1 MTSTKCATCVLSI
14 SVYSNGWA
22 HGICCRFGRWCCKSS
37 CSYKGLQGRR
47 ARLSRN
53 HSGIMRLCFLASVLV
68 VHQVVGA
75 WQYIIYLGHACFA
88 ACICLPCNSH
98 VPHEQWPK
106 RWLLI
111 PICYIKGL
119 SYLVCRDRCLR
130 SHYGKYCRQQ
140 CAISSCVLSQQCFHP
155 NLFCYWPICDMPKEK
170 WVFPILCIS
179 STAFF
184 SSLICSCMMS
194 ECLCAALL
202 LPFASRPV

>member
-1 MTSTKCATCVLSI
+1 MVALQFWIALQWVEITHWSFGPCRLQVNGQQEWFVDQWRWAASLQQSSCLINFLGMTSTKCDTCVLSI

-53 HSGIMRLCFLASVLV
+53 HSGIMRLCFLTSVLV

-75 WQYIIYLGHACFA
+75 WQYVIYLGHACFA

-111 PICYIKGL
+111 PICYI
-119 SYLVCRDRCLR
+119 
-130 SHYGKYCRQQ
+130 
-140 CAISSCVLSQQCFHP
+140 
-155 NLFCYWPICDMPKEK
+155 
-170 WVFPILCIS
+170 
-179 STAFF
+179 
-184 SSLICSCMMS
+184 
-194 ECLCAALL
+194 
-202 LPFASRPV
+202 